1 MMMND
6 EQKKTAP
13 EMAVSETE
21 SKENFTATI
30 VAEAEEKSKCDY
42 ILPKYWN
49 IDDLKEE
56 AFDFISDI
64 VHNTDDPFDRVDSGT
79 KMIVWFIDYLK
90 HQAEEKGS

>member
-49 IDDLKEE
+49 IDDLKKE
-56 AFDFISDI
+56 AFDYLETIEAETYNGSYFGEYTRTIIGFI
-64 VHNTDDPFDRVDSGT
+64 NF
-79 KMIVWFIDYLK
+79 LK
-90 HQAEEKGS
+90 HQTEEKGS

>member
-49 IDDLKEE
+49 IDDLKKE
-56 AFDFISDI
+56 AFDYLAKVRQDTY
-64 VHNTDDPFDRVDSGT
+64 NDSYFGEYT
-79 KMIVWFIDYLK
+79 RTIIDFIDFLK
-90 HQAEEKGS
+90 HQAED

>member
-13 EMAVSETE
+13 EADTPETE
-21 SKENFTATI
+21 SKENFTDTI

-49 IDDLKEE
+49 IDDLKKE
-56 AFDFISDI
+56 AFDYLETIEAETYNDSYFVEYARTVIRFIRFLDG
-64 VHNTDDPFDRVDSGT
+64 HTED
-79 KMIVWFIDYLK
+79 
-90 HQAEEKGS
+90 

>member
-42 ILPKYWN
+42 VLPRYWN
-49 IDDLKEE
+49 IDDLKKE
-56 AFDFISDI
+56 AFDYLESLRKE
-64 VHNTDDPFDRVDSGT
+64 NYNDSYFGGYVKT
-79 KMIVWFIDYLK
+79 IIDFIDFLK
-90 HQAEEKGS
+90 HQAED

>member
-30 VAEAEEKSKCDY
+30 VAEAEEKSKRNY
-42 ILPKYWN
+42 ELPRFWDIKE
-49 IDDLKEE
+49 LKQ
-56 AFDFISDI
+56 AA
-64 VHNTDDPFDRVDSGT
+64 
-79 KMIVWFIDYLK
+79 IDYLETIEAETYNGSYFGEYTRTIIDFIDFLK
-90 HQAEEKGS
+90 HQTED

>member
-30 VAEAEEKSKCDY
+30 VEEAEEKSKCDY

-49 IDDLKEE
+49 IDDLKKE
-56 AFDFISDI
+56 AFDYLAKVRQDTY
-64 VHNTDDPFDRVDSGT
+64 NDSYFGEYT
-79 KMIVWFIDYLK
+79 RTIIDFIDFLK
-90 HQAEEKGS
+90 HQAED